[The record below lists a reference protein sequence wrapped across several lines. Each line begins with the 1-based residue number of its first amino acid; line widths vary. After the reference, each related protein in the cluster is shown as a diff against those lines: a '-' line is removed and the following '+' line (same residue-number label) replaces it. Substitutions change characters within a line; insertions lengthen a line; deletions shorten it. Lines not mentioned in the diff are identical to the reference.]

1 MKEWLTFEQRIRK
14 IEDQVHSMPDFIL
27 DVTSQVNGSECV
39 KDLDG
44 AEQCINDAIED
55 IKETSSNII
64 KDLVLL
70 RASIEE
76 IHNSKFSMGPP
87 LKKPL
92 VFSLPPRE
100 DMSLVNNRSG
110 SRLAQGHFGTIS
122 PREVK
127 DKLEEEMKYE
137 KVD

>member
-14 IEDQVHSMPDFIL
+14 IEDQCHSMPDFIL
-27 DVTSQVNGSECV
+27 DVTGQVNGSECV
-39 KDLDG
+39 GDLDG

-70 RASIEE
+70 RSSIEE
-76 IHNSKFSMGPP
+76 IHNPKFSMGPP
-87 LKKPL
+87 LKEPL
-92 VFSLPPRE
+92 EFSPHLR
-100 DMSLVNNRSG
+100 DMSHIAL
-110 SRLAQGHFGTIS
+110 GHYGIS
-122 PREVK
+122 SLREVK